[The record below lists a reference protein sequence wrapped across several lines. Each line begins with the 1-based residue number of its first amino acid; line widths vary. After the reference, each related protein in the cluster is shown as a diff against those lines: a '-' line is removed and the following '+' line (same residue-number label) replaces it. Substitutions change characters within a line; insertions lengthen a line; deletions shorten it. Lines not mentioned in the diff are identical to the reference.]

1 LRLCENQTG
10 ANSPNGKLLAATRNN
25 CFSLLIQRAR
35 SANRLSLFSTEKH
48 MLLALISILGYLM
61 TILSTVVI
69 VQFIL
74 SLLIAF
80 NVVSLSNNI
89 VASIWH
95 ALNMILDPF
104 LKPIRKIMPDTGMI
118 DFSPMVLLI
127 GLRILQMLLM
137 GLANDI
143 AAAGM

>member
-1 LRLCENQTG
+1 M
-10 ANSPNGKLLAATRNN
+10 
-25 CFSLLIQRAR
+25 LLIQRAG
-35 SANRLSLFSTEKH
+35 SANRNGYNILEKS
-48 MLLALISILGYLM
+48 MLLALISIIGYLM

-80 NVVSLSNNI
+80 NMVSLSNNI
-89 VASIWH
+89 ASSIWD
-95 ALNMILDPF
+95 ALNMILNPF

>member
-1 LRLCENQTG
+1 V
-10 ANSPNGKLLAATRNN
+10 
-25 CFSLLIQRAR
+25 LIQRLG
-35 SANRLSLFSTEKH
+35 SANCQRQTYPENI
-48 MLLALISILGYLM
+48 MLLALISIIDYLM

-89 VASIWH
+89 VSSIWQ
-95 ALNMILDPF
+95 AMNVILDPF
-104 LKPIRKIMPDTGMI
+104 LKPIRKILPDTGMI

-137 GLANDI
+137 GLASDI
-143 AAAGM
+143 SMAGL

>member
-1 LRLCENQTG
+1 V
-10 ANSPNGKLLAATRNN
+10 
-25 CFSLLIQRAR
+25 LIQRLG
-35 SANRLSLFSTEKH
+35 SANCQLQTYPENI
-48 MLLALISILGYLM
+48 MLLALISIIGYLM

-89 VASIWH
+89 VSSIWQ
-95 ALNMILDPF
+95 ALNVILDPF
-104 LKPIRKIMPDTGMI
+104 LKPIRKILPDTGMI

-137 GLANDI
+137 GLASDI
-143 AAAGM
+143 SMAGL

>member
-1 LRLCENQTG
+1 
-10 ANSPNGKLLAATRNN
+10 
-25 CFSLLIQRAR
+25 
-35 SANRLSLFSTEKH
+35 
-48 MLLALISILGYLM
+48 MLLALISIIGYLM

-69 VQFIL
+69 IQFIL
-74 SLLIAF
+74 SLFISF

-89 VASIWH
+89 VASIWQ
-95 ALNMILDPF
+95 ALSVIIDPF

-127 GLRILQMLLM
+127 GLRILQMLLA

-143 AAAGM
+143 SSAGM

>member
-1 LRLCENQTG
+1 
-10 ANSPNGKLLAATRNN
+10 
-25 CFSLLIQRAR
+25 
-35 SANRLSLFSTEKH
+35 
-48 MLLALISILGYLM
+48 MLLALISIIGYLM

-74 SLLIAF
+74 SLLLAF
-80 NVVSLSNNI
+80 NVVSLSNNF
-89 VASIWH
+89 VSSIWH

-137 GLANDI
+137 GLANDLASVSI
-143 AAAGM
+143 

>member
-1 LRLCENQTG
+1 
-10 ANSPNGKLLAATRNN
+10 
-25 CFSLLIQRAR
+25 LIQRAA
-35 SANRLSLFSTEKH
+35 SANRFDKLFSENF
-48 MLLALISILGYLM
+48 MLLALISIIGYLM

-69 VQFIL
+69 IQFIL
-74 SLLIAF
+74 SLLISF

-89 VASIWH
+89 VASIWQ
-95 ALNMILDPF
+95 ALSVILDPF

-137 GLANDI
+137 GVANDI
-143 AAAGM
+143 SAAGM

>member
-1 LRLCENQTG
+1 M
-10 ANSPNGKLLAATRNN
+10 
-25 CFSLLIQRAR
+25 
-35 SANRLSLFSTEKH
+35 LF
-48 MLLALISILGYLM
+48 ALVSIIGFLM
-61 TILSTVVI
+61 TLLSTVVI
-69 VQFIL
+69 VQFVL

-95 ALNMILDPF
+95 ALNMILEPF
-104 LKPIRKIMPDTGMI
+104 LRPIRKIMPDTGMI

-127 GLRILQMLLM
+127 ALRILQMLLV

>member
-1 LRLCENQTG
+1 
-10 ANSPNGKLLAATRNN
+10 
-25 CFSLLIQRAR
+25 
-35 SANRLSLFSTEKH
+35 
-48 MLLALISILGYLM
+48 MLLALISIIGYLM

-89 VASIWH
+89 VSSIWH

-143 AAAGM
+143 ASAGM

>member
-1 LRLCENQTG
+1 
-10 ANSPNGKLLAATRNN
+10 
-25 CFSLLIQRAR
+25 
-35 SANRLSLFSTEKH
+35 
-48 MLLALISILGYLM
+48 MLYWLISALDFLM
-61 TILSTVVI
+61 TILWTVVI

-89 VASIWH
+89 VSSIWQ
-95 ALNMILDPF
+95 ALNVILDPF
-104 LKPIRKIMPDTGMI
+104 LRPIRKILPDTGMI

-137 GLANDI
+137 GLASDI
-143 AAAGM
+143 SMAGM

>member
-1 LRLCENQTG
+1 
-10 ANSPNGKLLAATRNN
+10 
-25 CFSLLIQRAR
+25 
-35 SANRLSLFSTEKH
+35 
-48 MLLALISILGYLM
+48 MLLALISIIGYLM

-74 SLLIAF
+74 SLLLAF
-80 NVVSLSNNI
+80 NVVSLSNNF
-89 VASIWH
+89 VSSIWH

-143 AAAGM
+143 ASAGM

>member
-1 LRLCENQTG
+1 
-10 ANSPNGKLLAATRNN
+10 
-25 CFSLLIQRAR
+25 
-35 SANRLSLFSTEKH
+35 
-48 MLLALISILGYLM
+48 MLLALVQIIGYLM

-69 VQFIL
+69 VQFVL

-80 NVVSLSNNI
+80 NVVSLSNNF
-89 VASIWH
+89 VASVWH

-127 GLRILQMLLM
+127 ALRILQMLLI

-143 AAAGM
+143 ATAGM

>member
-1 LRLCENQTG
+1 
-10 ANSPNGKLLAATRNN
+10 
-25 CFSLLIQRAR
+25 
-35 SANRLSLFSTEKH
+35 
-48 MLLALISILGYLM
+48 M

-80 NVVSLSNNI
+80 NVVNLSNHI
-89 VASIWH
+89 VASIYH

-104 LKPIRKIMPDTGMI
+104 LRPIRRIMPDTGMI

-127 GLRILQMLLM
+127 GLRILQMLLV
-137 GLANDI
+137 GLANDL
-143 AAAGM
+143 AAGGL

>member
-1 LRLCENQTG
+1 
-10 ANSPNGKLLAATRNN
+10 
-25 CFSLLIQRAR
+25 
-35 SANRLSLFSTEKH
+35 
-48 MLLALISILGYLM
+48 MLLALVSIIGYLA

-74 SLLIAF
+74 SLLISF

-89 VASIWH
+89 VAAIWE
-95 ALNMILDPF
+95 ALNKILDPF

-127 GLRILQMLLM
+127 GLRIFQMLLM
-137 GLANDI
+137 GLANDL
-143 AAAGM
+143 ASGGL

>member
-1 LRLCENQTG
+1 V
-10 ANSPNGKLLAATRNN
+10 
-25 CFSLLIQRAR
+25 LIQRLG
-35 SANRLSLFSTEKH
+35 SANRSGQTYPENF
-48 MLLALISILGYLM
+48 MLLALISIIGYLM
-61 TILSTVVI
+61 SILSTVVI

-89 VASIWH
+89 VSSIWQ
-95 ALNMILDPF
+95 ALNVILDPF
-104 LKPIRKIMPDTGMI
+104 LRPIRKILPDTGMI

-127 GLRILQMLLM
+127 GLRILQMLLA

-143 AAAGM
+143 SMAGM